1 MVSAS
6 TAQPTAEVTPR
17 TCDAELTRAFGFL
30 GKRWTGVLM
39 GTLIQGAA
47 GYAELKRA
55 LGISDAT
62 LTDRLAELTE
72 AGLVAR
78 TVDPGP
84 PVTVS
89 YGLTEDGF
97 ALSPALE
104 ALVTWARHH
113 LKSED
118 GK

>member
-1 MVSAS
+1 M
-6 TAQPTAEVTPR
+6 TPR
-17 TCDAELTRAFGFL
+17 TCDAELSRAFGFL

-39 GTLIQGAA
+39 GTLIQGPA

-78 TVDPGP
+78 MVDPGP

-89 YGLTEDGF
+89 YGLTEDGL

-104 ALVTWARHH
+104 ALVMWARHH
-113 LKSED
+113 LK
-118 GK
+118 GAGGL